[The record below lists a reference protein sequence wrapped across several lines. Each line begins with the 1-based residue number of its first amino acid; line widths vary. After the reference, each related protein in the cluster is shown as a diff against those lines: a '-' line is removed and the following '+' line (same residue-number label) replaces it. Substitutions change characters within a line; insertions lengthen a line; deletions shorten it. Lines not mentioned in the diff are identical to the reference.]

1 MISKQLPLIGRQIT
15 R

>member
-1 MISKQLPLIGRQIT
+1 MISKQLPLIGPQIT

>member
-1 MISKQLPLIGRQIT
+1 MFLSGQGPQIT